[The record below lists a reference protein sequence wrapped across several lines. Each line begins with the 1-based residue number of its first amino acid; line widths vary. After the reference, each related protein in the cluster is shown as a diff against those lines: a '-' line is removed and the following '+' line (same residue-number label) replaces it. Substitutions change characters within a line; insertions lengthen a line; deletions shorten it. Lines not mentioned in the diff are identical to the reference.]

1 MDDGSAR
8 RMSARE
14 IGTVGEDLAAR
25 YLELRGWRMLDRNLR
40 AGQKEI
46 DLLAMDGDCLVFVEV
61 KLRRGDRFGRAAE
74 ALSGRKRA
82 LLRAALR
89 ETVHRRGW
97 RGAYRLD
104 LVTLDLDPARD
115 RLLLEHYRGL

>member
-1 MDDGSAR
+1 MDAGSA
-8 RMSARE
+8 SPTTTV
-14 IGTVGEDLAAR
+14 GTGALGEDLAAR
-25 YLELRGWRMLDRNLR
+25 YLELRGWRLLARNLR

-46 DLLAMDGDCLVFVEV
+46 DLLATDGDCLVFVEV
-61 KLRRGDRFGRAAE
+61 KLRCGDRYGRAAE
-74 ALSGRKRA
+74 ALTGRKLA

-89 ETVHRRGW
+89 ETVHRRQW

-104 LVTLDLDPARD
+104 LVTIDIDPARD

>member
-1 MDDGSAR
+1 MDAGSER
-8 RMSARE
+8 RKS
-14 IGTVGEDLAAR
+14 TVETGALGEDLAAR
-25 YLELRGWRMLDRNLR
+25 YLELRGWRLLGRNLR
-40 AGQKEI
+40 VGQKEI
-46 DLLAMDGDCLVFVEV
+46 DLLAADDDCLVFVEV
-61 KLRRGDRFGRAAE
+61 KLRRGDRYGRAVE
-74 ALSGRKRA
+74 ALTGRKLA

-89 ETVHRRGW
+89 ETVHRRNW